1 MALWNPFNLFKKKE
15 KPAPALEAPIAPE
28 PPAIAEPP
36 AEISTKTVQ
45 SVPLAAPAPGPSHS
59 VPEPPRQVPP
69 TPAAPADAAPI
80 TRAPATT
87 PTQSSV
93 PDQASKAAAPPE
105 SLASPVTVPATTAA
119 AGPKAVPAA
128 VTGAPTE
135 VPAPSAPTAAAATAP
150 AIRTVPVIP
159 SAPKN
164 AVTDAAESPPA
175 DARTQVPFVEQKAPT
190 QPVDLAAKISR
201 RPTTEKPAAK
211 PVAEDSSG
219 GLMGWFR
226 SAIRKTAQ
234 VLNTDIRDLVGRD
247 GRLVDE
253 DFLQELFT
261 HLIKTDMGVAA
272 ATEIRT
278 SIQTQYRGRK
288 VHLNE
293 LIHAA
298 KTTIREIMKQEEVRL
313 TLADQGTSV
322 IMVVGV
328 NGSGKTTS
336 IAKLAN
342 MFRQDGKSV
351 VLGAGDTFRAAA
363 VEQLR
368 QWAGRIGAEIVT
380 GEDRSDPASVAYRAA
395 KHAVDRQADICIVD
409 TAGRLQTQSHLMQ
422 ELAKIRRVIDKVV
435 PGAPH
440 ETLLVLDS
448 TAGQNAISQARGF
461 SEAAGCTGII
471 LAKLDGTAKGG
482 VAIPIRKEFNLPVKF
497 IGFGETADAIAPFD
511 VERYV
516 DALFNID

>member
-15 KPAPALEAPIAPE
+15 KPAAAPPVEAASLQKGGIEKGTIEKGTIEKEGIELAKPASGSEEAPPLPSVVALEATQTTLETVAATPITTNDSTSAAHKFETEATE
-28 PPAIAEPP
+28 PAAQ
-36 AEISTKTVQ
+36 EITPV
-45 SVPLAAPAPGPSHS
+45 VNRGP
-59 VPEPPRQVPP
+59 VERPRSESVPP
-69 TPAAPADAAPI
+69 TPSAEAPG
-80 TRAPATT
+80 
-87 PTQSSV
+87 QH
-93 PDQASKAAAPPE
+93 
-105 SLASPVTVPATTAA
+105 
-119 AGPKAVPAA
+119 
-128 VTGAPTE
+128 
-135 VPAPSAPTAAAATAP
+135 
-150 AIRTVPVIP
+150 
-159 SAPKN
+159 
-164 AVTDAAESPPA
+164 
-175 DARTQVPFVEQKAPT
+175 RTQTPFVEQKAPT

-201 RPTTEKPAAK
+201 RPTTEKAVTK
-211 PVAEDSSG
+211 PKEEESG
-219 GLMGWFR
+219 GGLIGWFR

-247 GRLVDE
+247 GRLVDDE
-253 DFLQELFT
+253 FLQELFT

-272 ATEIRT
+272 ATEIRN
-278 SIQTQYRGRK
+278 SIHSQYRGRK

-293 LIHAA
+293 LINAA

-380 GEDRSDPASVAYRAA
+380 GEDRSDPASVAFRAA
-395 KHAVDRQADICIVD
+395 KHAVEQRADICIVD

-461 SEAAGCTGII
+461 SDAAGCTGIV